1 MSSWEGWAA
10 VGKWVKA
17 GPFGQGSLSP
27 WPWRD
32 FLANWLNCLWRNKGK
47 TKVKISA
54 LLSVVLLASA
64 GPVLAGPIVDAASD
78 VESKLNNGDAAGALL
93 ALGEIY
99 SQVWAQNM
107 TIGFTQG
114 LLVAQPSTGY
124 GVYNPRP
131 TNVFK
136 SGEPILIYCEPF
148 GFDYGSPGEGLYSV
162 NLFVDL
168 QVLDASGNQL
178 ANAPEATEY
187 NMPSRHKSHEVPVN
201 ITYRLD
207 GLQAG
212 NYTLVTT
219 LRDKNSLKAGSFQT
233 AIEISP

>member
-1 MSSWEGWAA
+1 M
-10 VGKWVKA
+10 
-17 GPFGQGSLSP
+17 
-27 WPWRD
+27 
-32 FLANWLNCLWRNKGK
+32 
-47 TKVKISA
+47 KIST
-54 LLSVVLLASA
+54 LLSVLIVASA
-64 GPVLAGPIVDAASD
+64 GPVFAGPIVDAATD
-78 VESKLNNGDAAGALL
+78 IENKLNAGDAAGALSAVGDL
-93 ALGEIY
+93 YGQI
-99 SQVWAQNM
+99 WAQNM

-148 GFDYGSPGEGLYSV
+148 GFDYGTPGDGLYSV
-162 NLFVDL
+162 NLIVDL

-187 NMPSRHKSHEVPVN
+187 NMPARHKSHEVPVN
-201 ITYRLD
+201 ITYTLD

-212 NYTLVTT
+212 HYTLVTT
-219 LRDKNSLKAGSFQT
+219 LRDKNSQKAGSFQT